1 MCCKE
6 TVRKKG
12 VQGPWASSQQ
22 SLLDAWHCQSA
33 SERLDAPAADRTHH
47 HGSECTEYAGV
58 FLGELSEKKGV
69 LEDARTVDF
78 SGFPSPR
85 FGKTRAGVK
94 VGRAAAKL
102 MPTT

>member
-1 MCCKE
+1 
-6 TVRKKG
+6 
-12 VQGPWASSQQ
+12 
-22 SLLDAWHCQSA
+22 
-33 SERLDAPAADRTHH
+33 
-47 HGSECTEYAGV
+47 V
-58 FLGELSEKKGV
+58 FLGELSEKKGA